1 MNDKQIEKVLYLPKD
16 FRDFHNQKEFFKMIS
31 GRFERW
37 SKKVPSQN
45 IKNLSW
51 IDIHILTTD
60 FILFQLAQE
69 GYVLK
74 KDNRFE

>member
-1 MNDKQIEKVLYLPKD
+1 MNNKQIEKALYLPKD
-16 FRDFHNQKEFFKMIS
+16 LRDFHNQKEFFKSIYDCF
-31 GRFERW
+31 GRW
-37 SKKVPSQN
+37 NKKVPSQN

-51 IDIHILTTD
+51 VDLHILTTD

-74 KDNRFE
+74 KDDRFK

>member
-1 MNDKQIEKVLYLPKD
+1 MNNKQIEKALYLPKD
-16 FRDFHNQKEFFKMIS
+16 LRDFHNQKEFFKIIQD
-31 GRFERW
+31 RFNRW
-37 SKKVPSQN
+37 NKKVPSQN

-51 IDIHILTTD
+51 VDLHILATD

-74 KDNRFE
+74 KDDRFK